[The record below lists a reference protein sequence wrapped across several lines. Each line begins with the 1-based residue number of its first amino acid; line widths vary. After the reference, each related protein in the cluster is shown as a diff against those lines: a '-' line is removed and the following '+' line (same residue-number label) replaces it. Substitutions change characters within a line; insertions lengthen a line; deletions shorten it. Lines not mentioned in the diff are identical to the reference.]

1 MRTHGTSEELS
12 VVGMAREQRVR
23 GRWLEMKEVVGRSAE
38 PCRPGAGIWALSR
51 AALKGGQ

>member
-23 GRWLEMKEVVGRSAE
+23 GRWLEMKEVVDRSAE
-38 PCRPGAGIWALSR
+38 PGQVR
-51 AALKGGQ
+51 AFGLYHEQP